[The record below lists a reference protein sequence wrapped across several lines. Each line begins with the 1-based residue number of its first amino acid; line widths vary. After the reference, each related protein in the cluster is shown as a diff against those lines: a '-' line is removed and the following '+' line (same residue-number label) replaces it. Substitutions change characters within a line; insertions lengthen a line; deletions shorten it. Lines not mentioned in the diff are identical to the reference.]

1 MVFHVLCFE
10 THDSTL
16 VFWVMGNRFA
26 QYQSE
31 VMHVKCNASLLSPI
45 SWCIMSLSG
54 NRQDMK
60 VGVLA
65 LQGTFI
71 EHIGMLQQLGV
82 ETPPIRLPHELDT
95 LDGLIIPGGESTT
108 MLRLMESFELIQPI
122 REMARDGLPIWG
134 TCAGM
139 VLLAKSISNYEM
151 ETLGL
156 MDMEISRNAFGSQI
170 DSFEVDLEIPF
181 VGEEPF
187 HAIFIRAPIVKKAK
201 PSVKILSRLPDS
213 TIVAARQD
221 RLLACAF
228 HPEFTDDLRFH
239 SYFLSMV
246 SQKLSHNPES
256 KVLQGSQLGS

>member
-1 MVFHVLCFE
+1 M
-10 THDSTL
+10 L
-16 VFWVMGNRFA
+16 VKYNER
-26 QYQSE
+26 
-31 VMHVKCNASLLSPI
+31 LLGSAA
-45 SWCIMSLSG
+45 WCIMSLSG

-71 EHIGMLQQLGV
+71 EHIDIMRQLGV
-82 ETPPIRLPHELDT
+82 EAPPIRLPNELDS

-108 MLRLMESFELIQPI
+108 MLRLMESFRLIQPI
-122 REMARDGLPIWG
+122 RELARDGLPIWG

-139 VLLAKSISNYEM
+139 VLLAKSVSNYEM

-156 MDMEISRNAFGSQI
+156 MDMQIRRNAFGSQI
-170 DSFEVDLEIPF
+170 DSFEVDLEIPL

-187 HAIFIRAPIVKKAK
+187 HAVFIRAPVIKEAE
-201 PSVKILSRLPDS
+201 PGVKILSRLPDGI
-213 TIVAARQD
+213 IVAARQN

-239 SYFLSMV
+239 SYFLNMV
-246 SQKLSHNPES
+246 SQKLSHNPEDRI
-256 KVLQGSQLGS
+256 LQGSQLGT

>member
-1 MVFHVLCFE
+1 
-10 THDSTL
+10 
-16 VFWVMGNRFA
+16 MG
-26 QYQSE
+26 
-31 VMHVKCNASLLSPI
+31 
-45 SWCIMSLSG
+45 LSG

-71 EHIGMLQQLGV
+71 EHIEILRHLGV
-82 ETPPIRLPHELDT
+82 EAPPIRLLHELNT

-108 MLRLMESFELIQPI
+108 MLRLMESFGLIQPI
-122 REMARDGLPIWG
+122 REMARDGLAIWG

-156 MDMEISRNAFGSQI
+156 MDMQIRRNAFGSQI
-170 DSFEVDLEIPF
+170 DSFEMDLEIPL

-187 HAIFIRAPIVKKAK
+187 HAVFIRAPVVKEAE
-201 PSVKILSRLPDS
+201 PGVKILSRLPDS
-213 TIVAARQD
+213 TIVAARQNQ
-221 RLLACAF
+221 LLACAF

-246 SQKLSHNPES
+246 SQKLSHNFENRI
-256 KVLQGSQLGS
+256 LQGSQLGS

>member
-1 MVFHVLCFE
+1 
-10 THDSTL
+10 
-16 VFWVMGNRFA
+16 
-26 QYQSE
+26 
-31 VMHVKCNASLLSPI
+31 
-45 SWCIMSLSG
+45 
-54 NRQDMK
+54 MK

-71 EHIGMLQQLGV
+71 EHISMLRQLDV
-82 ETPPIRLPHELDT
+82 VAPPIRLPHELDT

-108 MLRLMESFELIQPI
+108 MLRLMESFGLIQPI
-122 REMARDGLPIWG
+122 REMAREGLPIWG

-156 MDMEISRNAFGSQI
+156 MDMKIRRNAFGSQV
-170 DSFEVDLEIPF
+170 DSFEIDLEIPL

-187 HAIFIRAPIVKKAK
+187 HAVFIRAPIVKEAR
-201 PSVKILSRLPDS
+201 PGVEILSCLPDS
-213 TIVAARQD
+213 TIVAARQN

-239 SYFLSMV
+239 SYFLNIV
-246 SQKLSHNPES
+246 SQKLSHNS
-256 KVLQGSQLGS
+256 QDGVLRCSQLGS

>member
-1 MVFHVLCFE
+1 M
-10 THDSTL
+10 
-16 VFWVMGNRFA
+16 
-26 QYQSE
+26 
-31 VMHVKCNASLLSPI
+31 I
-45 SWCIMSLSG
+45 
-54 NRQDMK
+54 

-71 EHIGMLQQLGV
+71 EHISMLRRLGV
-82 ETPPIRLPHELDT
+82 EAPPIRLPHELDT

-108 MLRLMESFELIQPI
+108 MLRLMESFGFIQPI
-122 REMARDGLPIWG
+122 REMARDDFPIWG

-139 VLLAKSISNYEM
+139 VLLAKSVSNYEM

-156 MDMEISRNAFGSQI
+156 MDMKIRRNAFGSQT
-170 DSFEVDLEIPF
+170 DSFEVDLEIPL

-187 HAIFIRAPIVKKAK
+187 HAVFIRAPIVKEAR
-201 PSVKILSRLPDS
+201 PGVKILSRLPDS

-239 SYFLSMV
+239 SYFLNMI
-246 SQKLSHNPES
+246 SQELSHNPEDGI
-256 KVLQGSQLGS
+256 LRGSQLGS

>member
-1 MVFHVLCFE
+1 M
-10 THDSTL
+10 L
-16 VFWVMGNRFA
+16 VKYNER
-26 QYQSE
+26 
-31 VMHVKCNASLLSPI
+31 LLGSAA
-45 SWCIMSLSG
+45 WCIMSLSG

-71 EHIGMLQQLGV
+71 EHIDIMRQLGV
-82 ETPPIRLPHELDT
+82 EAPPIRLPNELDS

-108 MLRLMESFELIQPI
+108 MLRLMESFRLIQPI

-139 VLLAKSISNYEM
+139 VLLAKSVSNYEM

-156 MDMEISRNAFGSQI
+156 MDMQIRRNAFGSQI
-170 DSFEVDLEIPF
+170 DSFEVDLEIPV

-187 HAIFIRAPIVKKAK
+187 HAIFIRAPIVKEAK
-201 PSVKILSRLPDS
+201 PGVKILSCLPDS
-213 TIVAARQD
+213 TIVAAKQN

-239 SYFLSMV
+239 SYFLNMV
-246 SQKLSHNPES
+246 SQKLSHNPEDGI
-256 KVLQGSQLGS
+256 LQGSPLGP

>member
-1 MVFHVLCFE
+1 
-10 THDSTL
+10 
-16 VFWVMGNRFA
+16 
-26 QYQSE
+26 
-31 VMHVKCNASLLSPI
+31 
-45 SWCIMSLSG
+45 
-54 NRQDMK
+54 MK

-71 EHIGMLQQLGV
+71 EHIGILRQLGV
-82 ETPPIRLPHELDT
+82 EAPPIRLPHELNT

-108 MLRLMESFELIQPI
+108 MLRLMESFGLIQPI

-156 MDMEISRNAFGSQI
+156 MDMEIRRNAFGSQI
-170 DSFEVDLEIPF
+170 DSFEVDLEIPI

-187 HAIFIRAPIVKKAK
+187 HAIFIRAPIIKEAE
-201 PSVKILSRLPDS
+201 PGVKILSRLPDG
-213 TIVAARQD
+213 TIVAARQN

-239 SYFLSMV
+239 SYFLSMI
-246 SQKLSHNPES
+246 SQKLSHNSEDII
-256 KVLQGSQLGS
+256 LHGSQLGH